1 MIVLYSKGMYY
12 TVQYCTIQYS
22 IVLYSTVLYYT
33 VQHCT
38 IQYSI
43 VLYSTVHTIHQSSD
57 DQAAATLLDSLTTV
71 FRTFLLEAASIS
83 QACIASMAICLAD
96 LA

>member
-22 IVLYSTVLYYT
+22 IVLYNTVLYYT
-33 VQHCT
+33 VQYCT
-38 IQYSI
+38 VQYSI

-71 FRTFLLEAASIS
+71 FLTFLQEAASIS
-83 QACIASMAICLAD
+83 QACMASMAICLAD

>member
-1 MIVLYSKGMYY
+1 MKVLYSKGMYY
-12 TVQYCTIQYS
+12 TVQYITIQYS
-22 IVLYSTVLYYT
+22 IVLYSTVLYYK
-33 VQHCT
+33 VQYCA

-71 FRTFLLEAASIS
+71 FLTFLQEAASIS
-83 QACIASMAICLAD
+83 QACMASMAICLAD